1 MRSRD
6 TLLLAA
12 EDPAVRAALREILRS
27 DYNLLEAE
35 DRHQAKLLLE
45 QNRDCLAAAALSLSL
60 PGEDPLPQALREGQI
75 PLLFLLPDGSRQAA
89 ERALSLGASD
99 VLAPP
104 FLPALVRQRTRNAA
118 ELCRHEHHLEE
129 LVEEQA
135 QTLRHSNQ
143 AVVDALSS
151 IIEFRSAESG
161 RHVLRLRR
169 LTQILLE
176 DVAKSCPEYGLTERD
191 IRGISSAASL
201 HDIGKIAIPD
211 AILNKNQPLSPQEFE
226 VMKTHTLSGSRML
239 ENLSGAADRDYLRY
253 AYNICRYHHERW
265 DGRGYPEGLRGDQI
279 PICAQV
285 VGLADAFDALT
296 SDRSYKAAYPYE
308 RAVNMILAG
317 ECGTFS
323 PRLLECFKH
332 VRGQFAELVRC
343 PEEDVVPGDLELPAP
358 ESAGQMDTLQLL
370 RNKYQALLHYTNA
383 TVVEVDFDQKLHH
396 TVYNPDPDFPAMHPD
411 AGGWSFPQ
419 AKIHPEDQAL
429 LERMARFLRTEFLED
444 GMYRCGFY
452 YRAWNPRLSEYQRC
466 HVTVLRLD
474 TGDAGQHSALVVWR
488 REPGR
493 TDPGTEMLADPFG
506 DTPEALLGL
515 LSVVVLCRFD
525 AHLTILRCG
534 SSLPYLLGYS
544 REELRACFHDQ
555 LMELILPEDRR
566 DVERQLREQLKGG
579 TLAELEFRVR
589 TGQGE
594 TLWILAKTRI
604 TAQADGSDLLYCCMV
619 DNSRAKRGQEV
630 LRQALARN
638 QIMAEQ
644 SNDILFEWEPES
656 GRLSFSHKWEE
667 RFGYPPAASCPK
679 DEIPMAAYIH
689 PDDLRALRAL
699 SGDLEGKAYLE
710 TEARIV
716 TAQGRYRWNRLR
728 LSFLRSEDGSLGTVV
743 GVLMDIDQEKRDAT
757 ALRKKAEEDP
767 LTGLLNKN
775 FTHAR
780 IAAALESQPEGTLSA
795 LLILDMDNFKQ
806 VNDRCGHP
814 YGDTVLTWAAERL
827 RHFFRSG
834 DIIGR
839 IGGDEFMIFLKN
851 VPDTALVEKRCQAL
865 LRAMSSLLDGRDGA
879 VRLSCSLGV
888 ALAPE
893 HGRAF
898 QELFQRADNA
908 LYQAKAL
915 GKNGYVIYSEAS
927 PGQLPR
933 QPSAA
938 GTRIESDRTE
948 GGSRAELL
956 RFTLRCLCGG
966 EDPERAVL
974 QVLEAVGR
982 ATHVSRA
989 YIFENNA
996 DNTRCSNTFEWC
1008 REGVTPEKENLRDVD
1023 LTGDFADWFDRF
1035 DERGVFYCPD
1045 ISVLPP
1051 ALRDFLA
1058 RQGIRSTLQCGI
1070 REDGVDR
1077 GFLGFDDCESD
1088 RLWTR
1093 EETELLQTVGEILS
1107 LLLPKKRRWERTER
1121 RTEELSALL
1130 DRLSVPAAVLD
1141 PERREILWENP
1152 AAGESAAWRDA
1163 PGVPVTWEGK
1173 PALLLTA
1180 SEREK

>member
-176 DVAKSCPEYGLTERD
+176 DVAKSCPEYGLTERE

-265 DGRGYPEGLRGDQI
+265 DGGGYPEGLRGDQI

-317 ECGTFS
+317 ECGAFS

-411 AGGWSFPQ
+411 AGGWPFPQ

-452 YRAWNPRLSEYQRC
+452 YRAWNPRRSEYQRC

-493 TDPGTEMLADPFG
+493 ADPGTEMLADPFG

-689 PDDLRALRAL
+689 PDDLRSLRAL

-956 RFTLRCLCGG
+956 RFTLRYLCGG

-1107 LLLPKKRRWERTER
+1107 LLLPKKRRWDRAER
-1121 RTEELSALL
+1121 RVSELIALL
-1130 DRLSVPAAVLD
+1130 ERIGVPAAVVD
-1141 PERREILWENP
+1141 PESRETLWENP

-1173 PALLLTA
+1173 PALLLSD

>member
-317 ECGTFS
+317 ECGAFS
-323 PRLLECFKH
+323 
-332 VRGQFAELVRC
+332 
-343 PEEDVVPGDLELPAP
+343 
-358 ESAGQMDTLQLL
+358 
-370 RNKYQALLHYTNA
+370 
-383 TVVEVDFDQKLHH
+383 
-396 TVYNPDPDFPAMHPD
+396 
-411 AGGWSFPQ
+411 
-419 AKIHPEDQAL
+419 
-429 LERMARFLRTEFLED
+429 
-444 GMYRCGFY
+444 
-452 YRAWNPRLSEYQRC
+452 PRLSEYQRC

-488 REPGR
+488 REPESV
-493 TDPGTEMLADPFG
+493 DPGTEMLAEPFG
-506 DTPEALLGL
+506 TTPEALLGL

-525 AHLTILRCG
+525 ARLSILRCG

-544 REELRACFHDQ
+544 REELRTRFHDQ
-555 LMELILPEDRR
+555 LIELILPEDRR
-566 DVERQLREQLKGG
+566 EVERQLREQLRDG

-589 TGQGE
+589 TGRGE

-604 TAQADGSDLLYCCMV
+604 APRRTAATFSTAAWWTTAGSSGGRRSC
-619 DNSRAKRGQEV
+619 
-630 LRQALARN
+630 AR
-638 QIMAEQ
+638 
-644 SNDILFEWEPES
+644 LWP
-656 GRLSFSHKWEE
+656 
-667 RFGYPPAASCPK
+667 
-679 DEIPMAAYIH
+679 
-689 PDDLRALRAL
+689 
-699 SGDLEGKAYLE
+699 
-710 TEARIV
+710 
-716 TAQGRYRWNRLR
+716 
-728 LSFLRSEDGSLGTVV
+728 
-743 GVLMDIDQEKRDAT
+743 
-757 ALRKKAEEDP
+757 
-767 LTGLLNKN
+767 
-775 FTHAR
+775 
-780 IAAALESQPEGTLSA
+780 
-795 LLILDMDNFKQ
+795 
-806 VNDRCGHP
+806 
-814 YGDTVLTWAAERL
+814 
-827 RHFFRSG
+827 
-834 DIIGR
+834 
-839 IGGDEFMIFLKN
+839 
-851 VPDTALVEKRCQAL
+851 
-865 LRAMSSLLDGRDGA
+865 
-879 VRLSCSLGV
+879 
-888 ALAPE
+888 
-893 HGRAF
+893 
-898 QELFQRADNA
+898 
-908 LYQAKAL
+908 
-915 GKNGYVIYSEAS
+915 
-927 PGQLPR
+927 
-933 QPSAA
+933 
-938 GTRIESDRTE
+938 GTRS
-948 GGSRAELL
+948 
-956 RFTLRCLCGG
+956 
-966 EDPERAVL
+966 
-974 QVLEAVGR
+974 
-982 ATHVSRA
+982 
-989 YIFENNA
+989 
-996 DNTRCSNTFEWC
+996 
-1008 REGVTPEKENLRDVD
+1008 
-1023 LTGDFADWFDRF
+1023 
-1035 DERGVFYCPD
+1035 
-1045 ISVLPP
+1045 
-1051 ALRDFLA
+1051 
-1058 RQGIRSTLQCGI
+1058 
-1070 REDGVDR
+1070 
-1077 GFLGFDDCESD
+1077 
-1088 RLWTR
+1088 
-1093 EETELLQTVGEILS
+1093 
-1107 LLLPKKRRWERTER
+1107 
-1121 RTEELSALL
+1121 
-1130 DRLSVPAAVLD
+1130 
-1141 PERREILWENP
+1141 
-1152 AAGESAAWRDA
+1152 
-1163 PGVPVTWEGK
+1163 
-1173 PALLLTA
+1173 
-1180 SEREK
+1180 

>member
-308 RAVNMILAG
+308 QAVNMILAG
-317 ECGTFS
+317 ECGAFS

-493 TDPGTEMLADPFG
+493 ADPGTEMLADPFG

-579 TLAELEFRVR
+579 TLAELEVRVR

-689 PDDLRALRAL
+689 PDDLRSLRAL

-1035 DERGVFYCPD
+1035 NERGVFYCPD

-1107 LLLPKKRRWERTER
+1107 LLLPKKRRWDRAER
-1121 RTEELSALL
+1121 RVSELIALL
-1130 DRLSVPAAVLD
+1130 ERIGVPAAVVD
-1141 PERREILWENP
+1141 PESRETLWENP

>member
-317 ECGTFS
+317 ECGAFS

-493 TDPGTEMLADPFG
+493 ADPGTEMLADPFG

-566 DVERQLREQLKGG
+566 EVERQLREQLKGG

-604 TAQADGSDLLYCCMV
+604 TAIVSTAAWWITAGPSGGRRSCV
-619 DNSRAKRGQEV
+619 RPWPGTRSWPSRATTSSSSGSRRAVGCP
-630 LRQALARN
+630 
-638 QIMAEQ
+638 
-644 SNDILFEWEPES
+644 SPTS
-656 GRLSFSHKWEE
+656 GRSASAT
-667 RFGYPPAASCPK
+667 RRRRPAPRTRSPWRPTSIRTISAPC
-679 DEIPMAAYIH
+679 
-689 PDDLRALRAL
+689 
-699 SGDLEGKAYLE
+699 
-710 TEARIV
+710 
-716 TAQGRYRWNRLR
+716 GR
-728 LSFLRSEDGSLGTVV
+728 S
-743 GVLMDIDQEKRDAT
+743 
-757 ALRKKAEEDP
+757 
-767 LTGLLNKN
+767 
-775 FTHAR
+775 
-780 IAAALESQPEGTLSA
+780 
-795 LLILDMDNFKQ
+795 
-806 VNDRCGHP
+806 
-814 YGDTVLTWAAERL
+814 
-827 RHFFRSG
+827 
-834 DIIGR
+834 
-839 IGGDEFMIFLKN
+839 
-851 VPDTALVEKRCQAL
+851 
-865 LRAMSSLLDGRDGA
+865 
-879 VRLSCSLGV
+879 
-888 ALAPE
+888 
-893 HGRAF
+893 
-898 QELFQRADNA
+898 
-908 LYQAKAL
+908 
-915 GKNGYVIYSEAS
+915 
-927 PGQLPR
+927 
-933 QPSAA
+933 
-938 GTRIESDRTE
+938 
-948 GGSRAELL
+948 
-956 RFTLRCLCGG
+956 
-966 EDPERAVL
+966 
-974 QVLEAVGR
+974 
-982 ATHVSRA
+982 
-989 YIFENNA
+989 
-996 DNTRCSNTFEWC
+996 
-1008 REGVTPEKENLRDVD
+1008 
-1023 LTGDFADWFDRF
+1023 
-1035 DERGVFYCPD
+1035 
-1045 ISVLPP
+1045 
-1051 ALRDFLA
+1051 
-1058 RQGIRSTLQCGI
+1058 
-1070 REDGVDR
+1070 
-1077 GFLGFDDCESD
+1077 
-1088 RLWTR
+1088 
-1093 EETELLQTVGEILS
+1093 
-1107 LLLPKKRRWERTER
+1107 
-1121 RTEELSALL
+1121 
-1130 DRLSVPAAVLD
+1130 
-1141 PERREILWENP
+1141 
-1152 AAGESAAWRDA
+1152 
-1163 PGVPVTWEGK
+1163 PVTWRARPIWRPRPGSS
-1173 PALLLTA
+1173 PPRAATA
-1180 SEREK
+1180 GTGCA

>member
-12 EDPAVRAALREILRS
+12 EDPAARAALREILQNG
-27 DYNLLEAE
+27 YNLLEAE
-35 DRHQAKLLLE
+35 DRRQARLLVE
-45 QNRDCLAAAALSLSL
+45 QNRDCLAAVVLSLSL
-60 PGEDPLPQALREGQI
+60 PGEDSLPQVLREGQI
-75 PLLFLLPDGSRQAA
+75 PLLFLLPDGSAQAA
-89 ERALSLGASD
+89 ERALSLGACD

-104 FLPALVRQRTRNAA
+104 LLPALVRQRVRNAA

-135 QTLRHSNQ
+135 QNLRHSNQ

-176 DVAKSCPEYGLTERD
+176 DVARSCPEYGLTERE
-191 IRGISSAASL
+191 IRSISSAAAL

-211 AILNKNQPLSPQEFE
+211 AILNKNQPLTPQEFE

-239 ENLSGAADRDYLRY
+239 ENLSGAADQDYLRY
-253 AYNICRYHHERW
+253 AYHICRYHHERW

-279 PICAQV
+279 PLCAQV

-296 SDRSYKAAYPYE
+296 SDRAYKAAYPYE
-308 RAVNMILAG
+308 KAVNMILAG

-343 PEEDVVPGDLELPAP
+343 PEDIVPGDLELPAP
-358 ESAGQMDTLQLL
+358 EGTGQIDTLQLL

-383 TVVEVDFDQKLHH
+383 TVVEVDFDQKLYH

-411 AGGWSFPQ
+411 AGGWAFPQ
-419 AKIHPEDQAL
+419 AKIHPEDQTL
-429 LERMARFLRTEFLED
+429 LEQMARFLQTEFLED
-444 GMYRCGFY
+444 GMYRCSFH
-452 YRAWNPRLSEYQRC
+452 YRAWNPRVSEYQRC

-474 TGDAGQHSALVVWR
+474 TGDTHRRSALVVWR
-488 REPGR
+488 REPEGV
-493 TDPGTEMLADPFG
+493 DPGTEMLAEPFG
-506 DTPEALLGL
+506 TTPEVLLGL

-525 AHLTILRCG
+525 ARLSILRCG
-534 SSLPYLLGYS
+534 NSLPYLLGYS
-544 REELRACFHDQ
+544 REELRTRFHDQ
-555 LMELILPEDRR
+555 LIELILPEDRR
-566 DVERQLREQLKGG
+566 EVERQLREQLRDG

-589 TGQGE
+589 TGRGE

-604 TAQADGSDLLYCCMV
+604 APQTDGSDLLYCCMV
-619 DNSRAKRGQEV
+619 DNSRVKRGQEV

-638 QIMAEQ
+638 QIIAEQ

-656 GRLSFSHKWEE
+656 GKLSFSHKWEE
-667 RFGYPPAASCPK
+667 RFGYPPPTSCPK
-679 DEIPMAAYIH
+679 EEIPLAAYIH

-728 LSFLRSEDGSLGTVV
+728 LSFLRAEDGALGTVV
-743 GVLMDIDQEKRDAT
+743 GVLMDIDQEKHNAS
-757 ALRKKAEEDP
+757 ALQKKAEEDP

-780 IAAALESQPEGTLSA
+780 IAAALENQLEGSLSA

-851 VPDTALVEKRCQAL
+851 VPDTALVEKRCQGL
-865 LRAMSSLLDGRDGA
+865 LQAMSSLLEGREGA
-879 VRLSCSLGV
+879 VKLSCSLGV

-915 GKNGYVIYSEAS
+915 GKNGYVIYSGET
-927 PGQLPR
+927 PGLLR

-938 GTRIESDRTE
+938 GTRIESDRRE
-948 GGSRAELL
+948 GGGRAELL
-956 RFTLRCLCGG
+956 RFTLRCLCGS

-982 ATHVSRA
+982 ETHVSRA
-989 YIFENNA
+989 YIFENSA
-996 DNTRCSNTFEWC
+996 DNTHCSNTFEWC
-1008 REGVTPEKENLRDVD
+1008 REGVTPEKENLQDVD
-1023 LTGDFADWFDRF
+1023 LTGDFSDWFDRF

-1045 ISVLPP
+1045 VGTLPP

-1058 RQGIRSTLQCGI
+1058 RQDIRSTLQCSI

-1093 EETELLQTVGEILS
+1093 EETELLQAVGEILS

-1152 AAGESAAWRDA
+1152 AARESSGWQSA
-1163 PGVPVTWEGK
+1163 PGVPITWEGK
-1173 PALLLTA
+1173 PALLLTVPQK
-1180 SEREK
+1180 ET